1 MKKLLSLIALAGI
14 FAACQPEEIETAFEV
29 PEAVANIKVVA
40 VDIRTNTQVTPASVT
55 ASVGTYSAGVVTI
68 TGTPTISKQTVTLSV
83 SYKADY
89 MAAAKAYPASLDI
102 LALRAGGKAEYS
114 VTVVVG
120 ELSPIPDYTFA
131 VKQTA
136 EVVTSDR
143 VYFTPEDG
151 QALIEYDG
159 KKWAKN
165 NSEYLLTGKVTWS
178 ALFGSESSNFSF
190 TDADSEFEPYAQSYA
205 DAYNTGITPAEQEP
219 YEITVSAYSYYT
231 VYVTRMTTEASY
243 TVYKVNN
250 ANKEE
255 TAIASFD
262 VKSVIANQ
270 IEYEEIADPD
280 SHGHYQPGHGHSH
293 GGDNAGGGIVYAE

>member
-29 PEAVANIKVVA
+29 PEAVANIKIVA

-68 TGTPTISKQTVTLSV
+68 TGNPTISKQTVTLTA

-89 MAAAKAYPASLDI
+89 MADSKEYKASVDV

-114 VTVVVG
+114 VTIVVG

-131 VKQTA
+131 VKQSGEA
-136 EVVTSDR
+136 VTTDL
-143 VYFTPEDG
+143 VYFTPSDG
-151 QALIEYDG
+151 QALIDYDG
-159 KKWAKN
+159 MKWAKN

-178 ALFGSESSNFSF
+178 ALFGSESSNFNF
-190 TDADSEFEPYAQSYA
+190 TDADSEFEPYAKSYA
-205 DAYNTGITPAEQEP
+205 DAYNTGITEVAQEP
-219 YEITVSAYSYYT
+219 YEITVSAYCYYT
-231 VYVTRMTTEASY
+231 VYVTRLTTVASY

-250 ANKEE
+250 TTKEE

-270 IEYEEIADPD
+270 IEYDEIADPD
-280 SHGHYQPGHGHSH
+280 SHGHYQPGHGHGH